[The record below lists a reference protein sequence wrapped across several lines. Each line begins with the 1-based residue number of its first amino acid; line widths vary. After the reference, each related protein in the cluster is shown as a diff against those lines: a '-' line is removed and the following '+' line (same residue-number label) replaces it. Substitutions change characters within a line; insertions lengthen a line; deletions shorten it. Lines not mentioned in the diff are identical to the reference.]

1 MADNARMMSYSDDV
15 TNLAKEIMS
24 HRIRM
29 NNMADTVFRSQAR
42 AEDRFGA
49 HAGQSVTIEKYKKLD
64 QNSSSIPE
72 LTAMQVSSPQINEK
86 NITVAEYGGGVV
98 YTRKAKNIAEYMLD
112 EKLQRLIEINA
123 TESMDTVAGTEYQTS
138 DVFWTPTGSVGSET
152 GKLDTDGTVSTA
164 ATRSVSAQD
173 FRLLTAYLKSNKISK
188 YDGSR
193 WLAILS
199 PFAESALFTDTGA
212 NSVLEQYKYDMPEV
226 LIKGELGATWGFR
239 FVTENNVLNQTLGTQ
254 TGKEG
259 EIIVIGDDAVA
270 EALVEPETVK
280 VDQWNFE
287 RFFGIAWMCT
297 TGFGKVWTYSTDDN
311 FQIVR
316 FWST

>member
-1 MADNARMMSYSDDV
+1 MADNARMMSYTDDV
-15 TNLAKEIMS
+15 THLAKEIMS

-29 NNMADTVFRSQAR
+29 NNMAETVFRSQAR

-49 HAGQSVTIEKYKKLD
+49 HAGQSVTIEKYRKLD
-64 QNSSSIPE
+64 QNSTSIPE
-72 LTAMQVSSPQINEK
+72 LTAMQVSSPQITEK

-112 EKLQRLIEINA
+112 EKLNRLIEINA
-123 TESMDTVAGTEYQTS
+123 TESMDTVAGTEYRTS
-138 DVFWTPTGSVGSET
+138 DVFWIPTGSAGSET
-152 GKLDTDGTVSTA
+152 GVLDTDGTVSTA
-164 ATRSVSAQD
+164 ATRNISAQD
-173 FRLLTAYLKSNKISK
+173 FRLLTAHLKSNKISK

-193 WLAILS
+193 WLAVLS
-199 PFAESALFTDTGA
+199 PFAEAALFTDTGA

-239 FVTENNVLNQTLGTQ
+239 FVTENNVLSSVLGTG
-254 TGKEG
+254 TKWG
-259 EIIVIGDDAVA
+259 EVIVIGDDAVA

-280 VDQWNFE
+280 VDAWNFE

-297 TGFGKVWTYSTDDN
+297 TGFGKVWTYSTDAN

>member
-1 MADNARMMSYSDDV
+1 LADNARMMSYTDDV

-29 NNMADTVFRSQAR
+29 NNMAETVFRSQAR

-64 QNSSSIPE
+64 QNSTAIPE

-86 NITVAEYGGGVV
+86 NITVQEYGGGVV
-98 YTRKAKNIAEYMLD
+98 YSRKAKNIAEYMLD
-112 EKLQRLIEINA
+112 EKLQRLIEINS
-123 TESMDTVAGTEYQTS
+123 TESMDTVAGTEYRTA
-138 DVFWTPTGSVGSET
+138 DVFWIPTGTAGAET
-152 GKLDTDGTVSTA
+152 GTLDTDGTVSTA
-164 ATRSVSAQD
+164 ATRNVSAQD
-173 FRLLTAYLKSNKISK
+173 FRLLSAHLKANKISK

-193 WLAILS
+193 WLAIMS
-199 PFAESALFTDTGA
+199 PFAESALFTDVGA
-212 NSVLEQYKYDMPEV
+212 NGVLEQYKYDMPEV
-226 LIKGELGATWGFR
+226 LIKGEIGTSWGFR
-239 FVTENNVLNQTLGTQ
+239 FITENNVLSSTLGTGTKQ
-254 TGKEG
+254 G

-270 EALVEPETVK
+270 EALVEPETVA
-280 VDQWNFE
+280 VDMWNFK
-287 RFFGIAWMCT
+287 RFFGIAWMAT